1 MNLKPF
7 FILGIIISL
16 IVLLSR
22 CQYGAEHQKVDPK
35 YKNAHLTAVSAQ
47 KLLKVK
53 NYEEAL
59 KYYESARRELEHP
72 NVQGDQGR
80 DVYINYGFVMND
92 IGVLHL
98 GWALYGHKL
107 NTQRDKVNPAAV
119 DQAEIEK
126 ALQAL
131 KTSVDFY
138 LRWFEHNPKDY
149 ERFSKAISESLANY
163 GTALKYSGDMEG
175 ALEAFRRSLLYN
187 PDNGNAERSV
197 KMLGIDP
204 KPFIEAGKAELDKHK
219 KIKFM

>member
-16 IVLLSR
+16 IMLLSR
-22 CQYGAEHQKVDPK
+22 CEYGAEHQDVAPK
-35 YKNAHLTAVSAQ
+35 YKKAHLTAVSAQ
-47 KLLKVK
+47 NLLKAK

-59 KYYESARRELEHP
+59 KYYEMAQREMEHP
-72 NVQGDQGR
+72 DVRADQGE
-80 DVYINYGFVMND
+80 DLYINYGFVMND
-92 IGVLHL
+92 IGVIHL
-98 GWALYGHKL
+98 GWALYGKKL
-107 NTQRDKVNPAAV
+107 NTQRDRVDPAAV

-126 ALQAL
+126 ALLAL

-149 ERFSKAISESLANY
+149 ERFSKAISESLANL
-163 GTALKYSGDMEG
+163 GIALKYSGDME
-175 ALEAFRRSLLYN
+175 AAREAFRRSLLYN

-204 KPFIEAGKAELDKHK
+204 KPFIEAGKAEVDKH
-219 KIKFM
+219 